1 MKKSSKDLF
10 KFKGKTDPFKRK
22 IIDEVPKKK
31 EVIEDAEFKEV
42 KPDKWDNER
51 YKGKR
56 QQQADNDIIDPLYF
70 FGADN
75 PNHIIKPVYN
85 IDDHPNDKYKFAIL
99 RTTEN
104 GKYVIGDLLCFKLGD
119 VTISTQLN
127 NVIFVDLLNKTAFIK
142 EFDKVTE
149 VVNPEDPEQRQYII
163 MMSCIDPET
172 DEEEYRWEA
181 MTGRTSMYEFIA
193 DNEEFLNIDP
203 DKSFILTE
211 NVPYKDAIT
220 VRQFVR
226 YVKNKGMF
234 ENDGLEFDDDSQ
246 Y

>member
-1 MKKSSKDLF
+1 M
-10 KFKGKTDPFKRK
+10 
-22 IIDEVPKKK
+22 
-31 EVIEDAEFKEV
+31 
-42 KPDKWDNER
+42 
-51 YKGKR
+51 
-56 QQQADNDIIDPLYF
+56 
-70 FGADN
+70 
-75 PNHIIKPVYN
+75 
-85 IDDHPNDKYKFAIL
+85 
-99 RTTEN
+99 
-104 GKYVIGDLLCFKLGD
+104 
-119 VTISTQLN
+119 N

-163 MMSCIDPET
+163 MMSCVDPET

-181 MTGRTSMYEFIA
+181 MTGRSSMYEFIA